1 MKPADYGRLLS
12 LAAIWGASFIFIR
25 VTAPAFGPVWMAE
38 GRMLIGGLALAA
50 WFALTGFDTQ
60 WRRHLRF
67 YALIGIFN
75 SALPFSLFGFGG
87 LYLAAPVMAILN
99 ATSPMFGLLLGA
111 LFAGER
117 ITAHKL
123 CGLVLGAAGVA
134 LIARPAGGEA
144 GPMYLWAVAA
154 CLGAALCYG
163 ITGVVV
169 QRWGAKVP
177 SRGTAVG
184 SQLCGALILV
194 PLLPFQP
201 PAPAP
206 SALVLANLAAL
217 GLLASSVAL
226 LLYFRLMAEVG
237 ATRALTVTFLIPLFS
252 FLWGVL
258 FLAEG
263 LSPPAIGGALL
274 VLAGTLFVTRS
285 RA

>member
-1 MKPADYGRLLS
+1 
-12 LAAIWGASFIFIR
+12 
-25 VTAPAFGPVWMAE
+25 MAE

-50 WFALTGFDTQ
+50 WFALTGFDAH

-67 YALIGIFN
+67 YALIGVLN
-75 SALPFSLFGFGG
+75 CALPFSLFGFGG
-87 LYLAAPVMAILN
+87 MYLAAPVMAILN

-111 LFAGER
+111 LFAGEK

-184 SQLCGALILV
+184 SQLCGALILL

-201 PAPAP
+201 PQAP
-206 SALVLANLAAL
+206 SPLIVANLVAL

-226 LLYFRLMAEVG
+226 LLYFRLMADVG

-258 FLAEG
+258 FLGEG

-274 VLAGTLFVTRS
+274 VLAGTLLVTRS